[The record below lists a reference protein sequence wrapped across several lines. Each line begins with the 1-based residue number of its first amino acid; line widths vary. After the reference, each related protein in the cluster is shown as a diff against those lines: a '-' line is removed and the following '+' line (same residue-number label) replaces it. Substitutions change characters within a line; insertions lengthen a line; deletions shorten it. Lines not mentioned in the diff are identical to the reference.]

1 MVRGGDVT
9 RGGAPCVDDA
19 LQSPPIDDGDAV
31 TEALELIEIM
41 GGDEHGALGRAQ
53 PLNQV
58 AKALRPYRIESVRRL
73 VEKQHLLIAKQRLGE
88 PQALQIALGERL
100 ELLVAVLPDSERIDN
115 RLDGLA
121 RDGDRQAREHRETLE
136 GPLEGPLRIERD
148 ELRQIAD
155 AVLLDIRAR

>member
-1 MVRGGDVT
+1 
-9 RGGAPCVDDA
+9 
-19 LQSPPIDDGDAV
+19 
-31 TEALELIEIM
+31 M
-41 GGDEHGALGRAQ
+41 GGDEDGALGRAQ

-73 VEKQHLLIAKQRLGE
+73 VENQHLLIAKQRLGE

-115 RLDGLA
+115 RLDALA

-136 GPLEGPLRIERD
+136 GPLERPLRIERD

-155 AVLLDIRAR
+155 AVQLDIRARGAVGDRDAARRGRQVAQQQRDERALPGPVRSGWS